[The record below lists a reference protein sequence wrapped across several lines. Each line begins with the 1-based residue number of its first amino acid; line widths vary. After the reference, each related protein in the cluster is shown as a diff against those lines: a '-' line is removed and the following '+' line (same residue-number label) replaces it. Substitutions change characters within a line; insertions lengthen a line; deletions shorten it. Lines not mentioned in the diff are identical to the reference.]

1 MAFVLD
7 RPGLSASRAAATD
20 VGGRPAPAS
29 PRDDGGPGAE
39 AASGGRG
46 AAAAAKPDVR
56 LRAARPEDAPLLH
69 LWRSERS
76 VRRYQPL
83 APLSTT
89 QLRAELAARRFD
101 DLYRSRGDRFDW
113 IIDVHRQP
121 AGWITLV
128 IHSWEHGLGE
138 CGYSLSTPF
147 QRKGL
152 MPVALRQFVDELFGR
167 TRLHRLEA
175 RTAVENVAS
184 QRVLERLGFRR
195 EGTLR
200 AYFQLE
206 GTWVDN
212 HLYAMLAEDWKAL
225 GNSASP
231 PERG

>member
-1 MAFVLD
+1 M
-7 RPGLSASRAAATD
+7 
-20 VGGRPAPAS
+20 
-29 PRDDGGPGAE
+29 
-39 AASGGRG
+39 
-46 AAAAAKPDVR
+46 KPTLPPEVA

-69 LWRSERS
+69 LWRSERT

-83 APLSTT
+83 APLSTA
-89 QLRAELAARRFD
+89 QLRAELATRRFD

-113 IIDVHRQP
+113 IVNVHRQP

-147 QRKGL
+147 QRKGI
-152 MPVALRQFVDELFGR
+152 MPLALRQFVDELFGR
-167 TRLHRLEA
+167 TRLHRIEA
-175 RTAVENVAS
+175 RTAIDNVAS

-206 GTWVDN
+206 GVWIDN
-212 HLYAMLAEDWKAL
+212 YLYALLAEEWD
-225 GNSASP
+225 
-231 PERG
+231 PERQAVTPPPRG

>member
-1 MAFVLD
+1 M
-7 RPGLSASRAAATD
+7 SA
-20 VGGRPAPAS
+20 PAPPEVA
-29 PRDDGGPGAE
+29 
-39 AASGGRG
+39 
-46 AAAAAKPDVR
+46 

-69 LWRSERS
+69 LWRSERT

-83 APLSTT
+83 APLSTA

-101 DLYRSRGDRFDW
+101 DLYRARGDRFDW
-113 IIDVHRQP
+113 IIQVRRQP
-121 AGWITLV
+121 VGWITLV

-147 QRKGL
+147 QRKGI
-152 MPVALRQFVDELFGR
+152 MPRALRQFVGELFER

-175 RTAVENVAS
+175 RTAVDNVAS

-200 AYFQLE
+200 AYFQLD

-212 HLYAMLAEDWKAL
+212 HLYAMLAEDWRAL
-225 GNSASP
+225 RAGAAP
-231 PERG
+231 PPAGG

>member
-1 MAFVLD
+1 MTVAVT
-7 RPGLSASRAAATD
+7 SEVS
-20 VGGRPAPAS
+20 
-29 PRDDGGPGAE
+29 
-39 AASGGRG
+39 
-46 AAAAAKPDVR
+46 

-83 APLSTT
+83 APLSTA

-101 DLYRSRGDRFDW
+101 DLYRARGDRFDW
-113 IIDVHRQP
+113 IVSLRRQP

-147 QRKGL
+147 QGKGI
-152 MPVALRQFVDELFGR
+152 MPLALRQFVAELFGR
-167 TRLHRLEA
+167 TRLHRIEA
-175 RTAVENVAS
+175 RTATDNVAS

-200 AYFQLE
+200 SYFQLD
-206 GTWVDN
+206 GAWIDN
-212 HLYAMLAEDWKAL
+212 YLYALILEDWTAA
-225 GNSASP
+225 GNAVPP